1 MLKKI
6 FAAVMLLLIFS
17 LALISCDKPQ
27 PTQPAENKDPE
38 TVDYDEVTYNVTVKL
53 TVDDNCVVISDN
65 PVKVTPDG
73 DATFKLLFK
82 DNYSV
87 DKVAYKDYSFKDGYL
102 TLKGCKNNQTVS
114 LTSKSIAKVCSF
126 DIETPDETLGTVT
139 HSVKIGEHLENT
151 VVNVEAIPAEGQTFI
166 GWSEGG
172 LALEGG
178 KVVSYSTNYSFA
190 IKNDVKLYPN
200 FLTEGCTI
208 IKYYLNGGT
217 TADGSSDTIITQFS
231 GVNHLAPNLIADNG
245 TIIRPGY
252 TLLEFAENEDG
263 TGEAINPGGM
273 AKVPKQGAI
282 LELYAQWA
290 EWSNASNFMYKVD
303 SATNEITITAYTANE
318 GRVVIPEYIEITVK
332 NGNGDDEPYMA
343 PVTKIA
349 AGAFFGKSFETLV
362 VPKTVLT
369 MESGAFNSCKN
380 FDVLYITDTFTSIP
394 NDAFKSCKA
403 FSNMR
408 LNASLDPRYVNHAE
422 SIGRRLEV
430 VMTRDE
436 DKPLV
441 VFVGG
446 SSCLYGVK
454 ADAIEADLDYSV
466 QVLNAGTNAAGLGI
480 LYMEGMAHYMRSGD
494 IFVNVP
500 EYGNPQMGKTAFA
513 WRVFRATETC
523 YNIYRYSDFSKYTNF
538 FQAMSE
544 YNTLA
549 EAKNAGKPTTYDQK
563 VTSLTDR
570 YCNLPDKGHNPNP
583 ANSFNA
589 VNIQASHLGESEIL
603 NINTM
608 YEGFS
613 ANGIKYYFSCA
624 PILYRDDSAKK
635 KSEENAKAFY
645 QKAVTNLKCPVI
657 STPLDYYYHYTD
669 YDNSSYHLSAEAGY
683 KHSKKLANDLRI
695 QLIADNVIK

>member
-1 MLKKI
+1 
-6 FAAVMLLLIFS
+6 
-17 LALISCDKPQ
+17 
-27 PTQPAENKDPE
+27 
-38 TVDYDEVTYNVTVKL
+38 
-53 TVDDNCVVISDN
+53 
-65 PVKVTPDG
+65 
-73 DATFKLLFK
+73 
-82 DNYSV
+82 
-87 DKVAYKDYSFKDGYL
+87 
-102 TLKGCKNNQTVS
+102 
-114 LTSKSIAKVCSF
+114 
-126 DIETPDETLGTVT
+126 
-139 HSVKIGEHLENT
+139 
-151 VVNVEAIPAEGQTFI
+151 
-166 GWSEGG
+166 
-172 LALEGG
+172 
-178 KVVSYSTNYSFA
+178 
-190 IKNDVKLYPN
+190 
-200 FLTEGCTI
+200 
-208 IKYYLNGGT
+208 
-217 TADGSSDTIITQFS
+217 
-231 GVNHLAPNLIADNG
+231 
-245 TIIRPGY
+245 
-252 TLLEFAENEDG
+252 
-263 TGEAINPGGM
+263 
-273 AKVPKQGAI
+273 
-282 LELYAQWA
+282 
-290 EWSNASNFMYKVD
+290 
-303 SATNEITITAYTANE
+303 
-318 GRVVIPEYIEITVK
+318 
-332 NGNGDDEPYMA
+332 MA

-349 AGAFFGKSFETLV
+349 TGAFFGKSFETLV
-362 VPKTVLT
+362 IPKTVLT

-380 FDVLYITDTFTSIP
+380 FDILYITDTFTSIP

-436 DKPLV
+436 GKPLV
-441 VFVGG
+441 IFVGG

-454 ADAIEADLDYSV
+454 ADAIEAELDYSV

-480 LYMEGMAHYMRSGD
+480 LYMEGLSHYMRPGD

-544 YNTLA
+544 YNTLD
-549 EAKNAGKPTTYDQK
+549 EARAATKPTTYDQK
-563 VTSLTDR
+563 FTSLTDR
-570 YCNLPDKGHNPNP
+570 YCNLPDKGHDPNP

-589 VNIQASHLGESEIL
+589 VSIQASHLGESEIL

-608 YEGFS
+608 YDGFT
-613 ANGIKYYFSCA
+613 AKGIKYYFSCA

-635 KSEENAKAFY
+635 KSEENAKAFF
-645 QKAVTNLKCPVI
+645 QKAVSNLKCPVI